1 MKNVFVAAVAAVVAT
16 VGLSGTAQAAGL
28 TNYNFEDASGAYP
41 GLNKYRFLNE
51 SQVSGWQT
59 SDSKIEIWGDGFL
72 GVDAG
77 DGDYFAEINARK
89 AGTLF
94 QEVSDIEAG
103 QQVGFT
109 FMHRARKGTDVMNLA
124 ITDLGLDN
132 LFGTQD
138 DTVLF
143 TKDYSATTAQWETNT
158 SENEEIITTL
168 GNNIRFAYSAVS
180 TGSGSQ
186 SVGNF
191 LDAANFGLA
200 SDVTPDDN
208 RQDVPEPMSALAI
221 LAIGAVS
228 VGGAL
233 KKKQAQ

>member
-1 MKNVFVAAVAAVVAT
+1 MKNVFIAVAGAVVAT
-16 VGLSGTAQAAGL
+16 AGLSGAAQAAGL
-28 TNYNFEDASGAYP
+28 ANYNFEEANGAYP

-51 SQVSGWQT
+51 SAVAGWKT
-59 SDSKIEIWGDGFL
+59 TDSKIEIWGDGFL

-77 DGDYFAEINARK
+77 DGKYFAEINAHK

-132 LFGTQD
+132 KYGTQD

-143 TKDYSATTAQWETNT
+143 TKNYSATTAQWETNT
-158 SENEEIITTL
+158 SENEDVIMTL
-168 GNNIRFAYSAVS
+168 GNNMRFAYSAVS

-200 SDVTPDDN
+200 SEVTPDDK
-208 RQDVPEPMSALAI
+208 RQDVPEPVSALAI

-233 KKKQAQ
+233 KKNQAK